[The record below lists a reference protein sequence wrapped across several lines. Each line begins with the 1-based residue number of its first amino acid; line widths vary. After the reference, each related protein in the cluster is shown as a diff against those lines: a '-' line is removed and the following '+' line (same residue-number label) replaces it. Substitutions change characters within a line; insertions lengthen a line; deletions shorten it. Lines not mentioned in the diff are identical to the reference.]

1 MKSVGARF
9 LIPFGLLAVL
19 VSTLVFYQTYEASRK
34 HATELISKQ
43 AAMALEFNLAIRDYA
58 AEKIRPVMERLA
70 GKDAFM
76 PQTMSTSFISSEI
89 FEVVRKKFPDFV
101 IRFSSDNPRNPAN
114 IANQDELQML
124 EYFRRN
130 PEIERLTKEI
140 LIDGKRYLA
149 LFTPKLMKPEC
160 LHCHG
165 DPKDAPAEL
174 VERYGAT
181 ASFHRKLGDV
191 AALDTVAVPVD
202 AMNASLASEM
212 RLQTMIL
219 ALAFAALFGSILV
232 VFRFV
237 VTRRLNAMAMHF
249 NEIAAHP
256 VSPSMRE
263 IDVRGND
270 EISALGTAFNKLVEH
285 LRAAHAF
292 LEFRVNERTDELRR
306 TNEQLQSELAEH
318 KRAEEEL
325 RESGEQLRRE
335 RALLRT
341 LIDSTGFDLLQGQG
355 LGLPRLQ
362 QGFRGLLG
370 YAGEHADR

>member
-34 HATELISKQ
+34 HATELISNQ

-89 FEVVRKKFPDFV
+89 FEEVRKKFPDFV
-101 IRFSSDNPRNPAN
+101 TRFTSDNPRNPAN

-140 LIDGKRYLA
+140 RIDGKRYLA
-149 LFTPKLMKPEC
+149 LFTPKLMKAEC
-160 LHCHG
+160 LHCHS

-191 AALDTVAVPVD
+191 AGLDTVAVPVD
-202 AMNASLASEM
+202 AMNASLAW
-212 RLQTMIL
+212 RC
-219 ALAFAALFGSILV
+219 AC
-232 VFRFV
+232 
-237 VTRRLNAMAMHF
+237 
-249 NEIAAHP
+249 
-256 VSPSMRE
+256 
-263 IDVRGND
+263 
-270 EISALGTAFNKLVEH
+270 
-285 LRAAHAF
+285 
-292 LEFRVNERTDELRR
+292 
-306 TNEQLQSELAEH
+306 
-318 KRAEEEL
+318 KR
-325 RESGEQLRRE
+325 
-335 RALLRT
+335 
-341 LIDSTGFDLLQGQG
+341 
-355 LGLPRLQ
+355 
-362 QGFRGLLG
+362 
-370 YAGEHADR
+370 